1 MSKNP
6 KPVKLNKSHGDGNFK
21 RSSLPHA
28 GKNIVI
34 EKGVLIF
41 HSENVEIGNNVYVG
55 HNSILKGYYK
65 NRLVIGDNTWIG
77 QGCFFHSAAG
87 LRIGRDVGIGP
98 NVIILTSQHTGD
110 DIKKPVLFTD
120 IKFQPVSIG
129 DGSDIGAGAIILP
142 GVTIGAGA
150 IIGAGAVVT
159 KDVPAHEI
167 WAGNPAKLL
176 RKR

>member
-6 KPVKLNKSHGDGNFK
+6 ESVKLNKSHGDGRFK
-21 RSSLPHA
+21 RSALSRA

-34 EKGVLIF
+34 EKGVLVF
-41 HSENVEIGNNVYVG
+41 HPENVEIGNNVYIG

-87 LRIGRDVGIGP
+87 LHIGSAVGIGP
-98 NVIILTSQHTGD
+98 NVIILTSQHAGD
-110 DIKKPVLFTD
+110 DAKKPVLFTD

-142 GVTIGAGA
+142 GVTIGALA

-159 KDVPAHEI
+159 KDVPPREI